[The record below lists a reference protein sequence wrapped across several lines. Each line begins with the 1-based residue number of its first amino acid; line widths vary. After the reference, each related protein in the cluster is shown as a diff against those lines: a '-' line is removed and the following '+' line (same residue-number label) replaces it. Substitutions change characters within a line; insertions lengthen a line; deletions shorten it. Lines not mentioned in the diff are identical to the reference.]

1 MALDPTLLDMTQHN
15 LTPALAE
22 ARAADLQRAARHSA
36 ATVPPRRH
44 LHALALLGLTAAAV
58 ITPTSAFAVPM
69 HDAGSLAE
77 AKAGP
82 VRPDDRSVRYPSIT
96 FTNPLHRSRGPGAGA
111 GLL

>member
-1 MALDPTLLDMTQHN
+1 MNQHN

-22 ARAADLQRAARHSA
+22 ARAADAQRAAHHST

-44 LHALALLGLTAAAV
+44 LHALVLLGLIVAAITA
-58 ITPTSAFAVPM
+58 PTSAFAVPM
-69 HDAGSLAE
+69 RDAATPAD
-77 AKAGP
+77 AKAGS
-82 VRPDDRSVRYPSIT
+82 VRPDDQRSVRYPSIT